1 MKAAKILG
9 VANPDPFNVC
19 IKLVLPSAFLNLIF
33 PLLDWKSSKL
43 LHEDTSNHFSSPGAH
58 TSRSKHFAAA
68 KCFDLEVWAP
78 GEEKWLEVSSCS
90 NFEDF
95 QSRRGNIRF
104 KNADGSTNF
113 IHTLNGSGLAT
124 PRIFAAFIETHQNE
138 DGSIRIPSSLQP
150 YMEISEIK

>member
-1 MKAAKILG
+1 MVKQATNIL
-9 VANPDPFNVC
+9 D
-19 IKLVLPSAFLNLIF
+19 
-33 PLLDWKSSKL
+33 LLELDYRVIELCTGDLS
-43 LHEDTSNHFSSPGAH
+43 
-58 TSRSKHFAAA
+58 FAAA

-138 DGSIRIPSSLQP
+138 DGSIRIPPSLQP

>member
-1 MKAAKILG
+1 MEKIPEGLLR
-9 VANPDPFNVC
+9 VHQFNKVE
-19 IKLVLPSAFLNLIF
+19 LVKFVEPEKSYAELDSLVKQASDILD
-33 PLLDWKSSKL
+33 LLELQYRVIELCTGDLS
-43 LHEDTSNHFSSPGAH
+43 
-58 TSRSKHFAAA
+58 FAAA

-104 KNADGSTNF
+104 KNTDGSTDF

-124 PRIFAAFIETHQNE
+124 PRILLLSLKLIKMKMEVFVSHQV
-138 DGSIRIPSSLQP
+138 SSL
-150 YMEISEIK
+150 IWKFRR